1 MGHKSDLTRS
11 VESGARYG
19 DDQNAAKRVRL
30 LYRNLL
36 AQYGTGQNRALAEA
50 ACLRVA
56 ELAVAAESMRAKLI
70 ATAEPDDAMINS
82 VTRLESTCR
91 RAALDLAKLGA
102 VEKAWSPD
110 DLPMVTIAEDE
121 HAEEDNQ
128 EG

>member
-1 MGHKSDLTRS
+1 MSKSELTRS
-11 VESGARYG
+11 VESGDRYG
-19 DDQNAAKRVRL
+19 NDQTAAKRVRL
-30 LYRNLL
+30 LYRSLL
-36 AQYGTGQNRALAEA
+36 AQYGAGQNRALAEA
-50 ACLRVA
+50 SCLRVA
-56 ELAVAAESMRAKLI
+56 ELAVATEGLRAKLI
-70 ATAEPDDAMINS
+70 AAAEPDGEMINS

-121 HAEEDNQ
+121 DGEEDNQ